1 MILEQLRAP
10 LRTLRLV
17 ACRMHDDLLP
27 INMPATVVKSP
38 TTIYLLNWCH
48 SLRYTPKATALL
60 TFSSSLWPGS
70 TLPTLP
76 GTSLLCFTN
85 LRGSNFSPFEPI
97 ANTAAL
103 QLDTDAEYF
112 HDRGPFPF
120 VQAIAAFSQDD
131 FASLMETP
139 PAQLVE
145 LWFASFP
152 NACVVVL
159 ELEDDDVD
167 DHRQLQR
174 ALLLNP
180 AVLIE
185 LHHYGSI

>member
-76 GTSLLCFTN
+76 
-85 LRGSNFSPFEPI
+85 